1 MERIIWN
8 STEFP
13 ENETF
18 EVLGKMDFK
27 QSQSK
32 IPLGKQEETK
42 PAPKDSP
49 DDVMII
55 EPPPN
60 LPPANLKRKRTIED
74 ATEDRDS
81 KKGRPEAKP
90 ADNIVI
96 DLE

>member
-1 MERIIWN
+1 MKRIIWN

-18 EVLGKMDFK
+18 EILGKVDFK
-27 QSQSK
+27 QSQAK
-32 IPLGKQEETK
+32 VPVGKQEESK

-55 EPPPN
+55 EPPAN
-60 LPPANLKRKRTIED
+60 LPANLKRKRTIED
-74 ATEDRDS
+74 TTDRDS
-81 KKGRPEAKP
+81 KKVRQEPTP
-90 ADNIVI
+90 VDNIVI